1 MSWKTA
7 KLGDICQIGDGA
19 HASLKR
25 VKEGIPYLTAKN
37 VTKHGIDYTSLDYIS
52 EATYQKYFKDNTS
65 ALTKPKKDDILYSII
80 GSNIGGVCLVGDE
93 KIGISSSV
101 AIFRCCEK
109 FYPQYVYYYFKS
121 EYFDLQI
128 QSIKG
133 GSAQNFMSLK
143 KLGDVMISYPDYEA
157 QRRIAS
163 ILSAYDDLIENNQKQ
178 IKLLEEAAQ
187 RLYKEWFV
195 DLRFPGWENAKI
207 VDGVPEGWKKERLA
221 DIAEVLMGQSP
232 KSEYYNNK
240 KQGLPFHQGVGSYG
254 TRFVIDDTYSTSFT
268 RIAEAGSILFS
279 VRAPV
284 GRLNITKNKIVIGRG
299 LSSINHKKGLQ
310 SYLFYLLKE
319 RFFKDDLVGNGSI
332 FASISKD
339 ELLSQI
345 FLIPN
350 KNIDKKYND
359 IVIDIDRKIESID
372 NEVKLLIEAQ
382 YRLLPKLMS
391 GELEV

>member
-143 KLGDVMISYPDYEA
+143 KLGDVMISYPDYES

-195 DLRFPGWENAKI
+195 DLRFPGWENTKI
-207 VDGVPEGWKKERLA
+207 VDGVPEGWEKKQICNIA
-221 DIAEVLMGQSP
+221 DIKAGGDKPETVNKD
-232 KSEYYNNK
+232 KSEKTPIPIYANGIEKDGLYGYTTKPVIEKESVTISARGTVGFVFLRRTPYVPIVRLLSVIPDSIPAIYLYYCLKNETFERN
-240 KQGLPFHQGVGSYG
+240 G
-254 TRFVIDDTYSTSFT
+254 TSQQQ
-268 RIAEAGSILFS
+268 
-279 VRAPV
+279 
-284 GRLNITKNKIVIGRG
+284 ITVPMVKNK
-299 LSSINHKKGLQ
+299 N
-310 SYLFYLLKE
+310 LLIA
-319 RFFKDDLVGNGSI
+319 DI
-332 FASISKD
+332 
-339 ELLSQI
+339 LL
-345 FLIPN
+345 
-350 KNIDKKYND
+350 IDKFTS
-359 IVIDIDRKIESID
+359 IVTEFHDKIDILKTQIEQLT
-372 NEVKLLIEAQ
+372 EVRD
-382 YRLLPKLMS
+382 RLLPKLMS